1 VTGLADP
8 AKTGAEIQAKLEA
21 DPAIDGIFALNA
33 DIATKSSQPAVA
45 AVGRPI
51 KIGTVD
57 LSGEAVQ
64 AIKDGTLEFAID
76 QQQFTQGYLPIVFA
90 YLYLL
95 NNNSVGGGLPVN
107 TGPGF
112 VTKENADTVL
122 ELAANGTR

>member
-1 VTGLADP
+1 MP
-8 AKTGAEIQAKLEA
+8 A
-21 DPAIDGIFALNA
+21 
-33 DIATKSSQPAVA
+33 AT

-64 AIKDGTLEFAID
+64 AIKDGQLEFAID
-76 QQQFTQGYLPIVFA
+76 QQQYAQGYLPIVLA

-95 NNNSVGGGLPVN
+95 NNNTVGGGLPVA

-112 VTKENADTVL
+112 VTKENADIVI
-122 ELAANGTR
+122 ELAKNGTR